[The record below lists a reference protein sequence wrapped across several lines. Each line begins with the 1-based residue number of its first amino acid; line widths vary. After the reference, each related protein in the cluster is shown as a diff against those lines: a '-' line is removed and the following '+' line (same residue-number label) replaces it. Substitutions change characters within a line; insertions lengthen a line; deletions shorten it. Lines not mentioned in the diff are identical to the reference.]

1 MTNTKQVACLAP
13 ALLSALVLHGC
24 GTPGDEDI
32 YRCGSWDPDTDS
44 AELCQN
50 AGNCVYTSGVAVAC
64 QNPDQQSDPTAA
76 NAVLGNQEFC
86 YQIDGAGFSIFYIFF
101 VFFTISAKSNILC
114 GNPEENQEK
123 S

>member
-32 YRCGSWDPDTDS
+32 YRCGSWDPDTDN

-64 QNPDQQSDPTAA
+64 QNPDQQSDPTVA

-86 YQIDGAGFSIFYIFF
+86 DQIDGDGFSIFYIFL